1 MPDKYFLPNC
11 IRNHKQWRTAINSVP
26 EDQKRAKADELIRGQ
41 IYDALNADADASY
54 RSLGAA
60 KKIAAT
66 IFLKLNAPTIYKLL
80 TTATNKEKFKELAN
94 NEKNL
99 EALGKEINKPVLRNS
114 LQPDEHSAIHTMMII
129 ALTMNYVPQK

>member
-11 IRNHKQWRTAINSVP
+11 IRNHKQWRTAINSVS

-60 KKIAAT
+60 KK
-66 IFLKLNAPTIYKLL
+66 
-80 TTATNKEKFKELAN
+80 
-94 NEKNL
+94 
-99 EALGKEINKPVLRNS
+99 
-114 LQPDEHSAIHTMMII
+114 
-129 ALTMNYVPQK
+129 